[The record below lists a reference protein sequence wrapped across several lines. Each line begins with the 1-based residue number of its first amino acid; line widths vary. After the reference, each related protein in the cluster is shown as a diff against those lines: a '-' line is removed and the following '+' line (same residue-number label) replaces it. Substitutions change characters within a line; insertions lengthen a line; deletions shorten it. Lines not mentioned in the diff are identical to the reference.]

1 MKPQH
6 TQQLTLDDII
16 PRLRKARTTTRNGLR
31 QVIACC
37 PAHDDNNPSL
47 SITETADG
55 KLLWHCFA
63 GCSQEAVGRELE
75 RLADVNRATVKL
87 IPPRKKQP
95 SASKQPPTPTEP
107 LTLAKLANAKRLSA
121 VKLFTW
127 NVRTQ
132 PDGKLAIPYLTRDGE
147 VSAIQ
152 YRLALTGY
160 PRFKWRDGDT
170 VILYGL
176 WRLNEWITEHTL
188 YLCEGTTDTWTMWH
202 AGLPA
207 LGIPSATTWREEWW
221 RELDGFPQL
230 VLIPDTDKAGA
241 DLAEKLANTCPEQF
255 RERVYVL
262 QLPDSVKDVNEL
274 WQRENAEPERFK
286 QVLDGCEI
294 RAIVQYHRELHDC
307 AIAQNDTA
315 DDGDDEPL
323 FLPLSELLA
332 KSPARELEYLP
343 LLGTDGLIARGTITL
358 IGAHPK
364 AGKTTLLVHA
374 CREWVQQ
381 NLRVV
386 YLTEDPKIIWDERVN
401 RFPELNQLI
410 LNNFTRAHPE
420 RWVRAIRELE
430 PDVVV
435 VDTIRRFVPAKDEND
450 SASVSVALA
459 PLVDLVQHLP
469 RTAIVL
475 VHHTKKNL
483 SMDGEITDIAGS
495 HAYTAEVDAIFLL
508 APVREN
514 KHQRIL
520 TPVAGRYWQFTPE
533 PLVLELS
540 ESGTEYRV
548 MGTVAEVLPLT
559 QAQSAK
565 QKVLNAIQV
574 LGSATADE
582 VAEYLQAQ
590 NEHIPKRT
598 IQHHLAQL
606 YTDGVIQRD
615 GRGTRS
621 EPYIY
626 SAINSCN
633 RAIAQPTTT
642 LHDCTNPSNPALN
655 LFALGGETPDSGN
668 ENSRNRA
675 IVQHSMVL
683 HDCTNNPTTPQV
695 VNG

>member
-1 MKPQH
+1 MKLQP
-6 TQQLTLDDII
+6 TTSYPFVLDDII
-16 PRLRKARTTTRNGLR
+16 PHLQKVRWIKQTTPRKLL
-31 QVIACC
+31 ACC
-37 PAHDDNNPSL
+37 PAHNDTNPSL
-47 SITETADG
+47 SLSETPDG
-55 KLLWHCFA
+55 KPLWYCFA
-63 GCSQEAVGRELE
+63 GCSQEKVQEALE
-75 RLADVNRATVKL
+75 RLAGVERTNRY
-87 IPPRKKQP
+87 RKRK
-95 SASKQPPTPTEP
+95 PTAQP
-107 LTLAKLANAKRLSA
+107 LTLEMLAQAKRLVA
-121 VKLFTW
+121 VKLYEW
-127 NVRTQ
+127 GVRTQ
-132 PDGKLAIPYLTRDGE
+132 SDGTVAIPYFARDGF
-147 VSAIQ
+147 VSAVQ
-152 YRLALTGY
+152 FRKALTGND
-160 PRFKWRDGDT
+160 RFEWRSGDKHT
-170 VILYGL
+170 LYGL
-176 WRLNEWITEHTL
+176 WRIGEWNTADTL
-188 YLCEGTTDTWTMWH
+188 YLCEGCTDTWTMWS
-202 AGLPA
+202 ADYPA
-207 LGIPSATTWREEWW
+207 LGIPGARSWKSDWW
-221 RELDGFPQL
+221 DEVKEFQRIVL
-230 VLIPDTDKAGA
+230 VADTDSAGA
-241 DLAEKLANTCPEQF
+241 ELAEELAKTCPFELSQ
-255 RERVYVL
+255 RVYVL
-262 QLPDSVKDVNEL
+262 RLPDGVKDVNEL
-274 WQRENAEPERFK
+274 WIRENANVEQFK
-286 QVLDGCEI
+286 QALDGCEI
-294 RAIVQYHRELHDC
+294 RAIGQYYRELPDC
-307 AIAQNDTA
+307 PIAQNDTA

-323 FLPLSELLA
+323 FLPITELLA
-332 KSPARELEYLP
+332 RSPAQELEYVP
-343 LLGTDGLIARGTITL
+343 LLGTDGLIARGAITL